1 MLIFRLVFGLLLVS
15 GLLCFA
21 MYVGTA
27 QAVWRH
33 RGIVIVKWA
42 VICAVLGGVANLWF
56 SSGEATGIRI
66 CFALMV
72 AGAGAITGALLCA
85 NFTADDSDPSIPP
98 H

>member
-1 MLIFRLVFGLLLVS
+1 MNDPHGTPEKS
-15 GLLCFA
+15 GDSS
-21 MYVGTA
+21 A
-27 QAVWRH
+27 QVR
-33 RGIVIVKWA
+33 RIVKWA

-72 AGAGAITGALLCA
+72 AGAGAVTGALLCA